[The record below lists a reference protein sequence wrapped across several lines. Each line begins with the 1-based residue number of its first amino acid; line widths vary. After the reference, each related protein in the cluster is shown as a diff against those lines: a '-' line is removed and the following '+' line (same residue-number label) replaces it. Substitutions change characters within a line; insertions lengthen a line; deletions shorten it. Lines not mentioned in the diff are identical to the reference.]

1 MIIIDIEIKDRNR
14 LKEFLHYL
22 YSKLEDLMFAIVQ
35 KIPEKY
41 VPQFLME
48 WLDRYTTKRL
58 NELKQQTIHQTWR
71 NLYLEKAVNDIS
83 DRQQSKKET
92 PSED

>member
-1 MIIIDIEIKDRNR
+1 MNIIDIEIKDRNR
-14 LKEFLHYL
+14 TKEFLHYL
-22 YSKLEDLMFAIVQ
+22 HSKLEDLMFAIVQ

>member
-14 LKEFLHYL
+14 IKEFLHYI
-22 YSKLEDLMFAIVQ
+22 YSKLEDLMFSITL

-41 VPQFLME
+41 IPQFLME
-48 WLDRYTTKRL
+48 WLDRYTKKRL
-58 NELKQQTIHQTWR
+58 TELKQQTIHQTWR
-71 NLYLEKAVNDIS
+71 NLYLEKAVDDIS

>member
-14 LKEFLHYL
+14 LKEFLHYV

-35 KIPEKY
+35 RLPEKCI
-41 VPQFLME
+41 PQFLME

-71 NLYLEKAVNDIS
+71 NLYLEKAVDDIS
-83 DRQQSKKET
+83 DRQNKKET
-92 PSED
+92 PSEE

>member
-14 LKEFLHYL
+14 LKELLHYIC
-22 YSKLEDLMFAIVQ
+22 SKLEDLIFSITL

-41 VPQFLME
+41 IPQFLME

-71 NLYLEKAVNDIS
+71 NLYLEKAVDDIS

-92 PSED
+92 PSEE